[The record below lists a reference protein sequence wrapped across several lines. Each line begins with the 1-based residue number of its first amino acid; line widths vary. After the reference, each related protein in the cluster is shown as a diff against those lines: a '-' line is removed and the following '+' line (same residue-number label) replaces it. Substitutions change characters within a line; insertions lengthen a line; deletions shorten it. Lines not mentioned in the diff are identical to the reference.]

1 MFTLL
6 KKEVSNFLSSL
17 IGFIVIIVF
26 LIINGLFLWFI
37 PLDFNILDYGYAGL
51 DGLFLISPFVFYF

>member
-6 KKEVSNFLSSL
+6 KKEVSNFLNSL
-17 IGFIVIIVF
+17 TGYIVITVF
-26 LIINGLFLWFI
+26 LLINGLFLWVF

-51 DGLFLISPFVFYF
+51 DGMFMLAP